1 MRALALVVLV
11 LCLTLPHANARGRKV
26 SPKTPTRAES
36 KYMTSLLRKCDN
48 GEGQSC
54 YDYAVTLRG
63 MHNPKD
69 EKRASLLIRRACTLA
84 YAPACN
90 RPEKPER
97 ARVIGAENSGT
108 EFSRKPSCGA
118 NTLRASSLSSINL
131 SGGRYGQQITR
142 IGKDSMFEKAGLR
155 VGDVVTKVNG
165 SIFTH
170 GSQMSKALDEGG
182 AMVEVV
188 RGPAMIPLALS
199 CGR

>member
-1 MRALALVVLV
+1 MRALALFFLA
-11 LCLTLPHANARGRKV
+11 LCLTVPQANARGRKV

-36 KYMTSLLRKCDN
+36 NFMKNLLKKCDN
-48 GEGQSC
+48 GQGQSC
-54 YDYAVTLRG
+54 YDYAITLRG
-63 MHNPKD
+63 LNNPKN
-69 EKRASLLIRRACTLA
+69 EKRASIYIRRACTLA

-90 RPEKPER
+90 RPEKPET
-97 ARVIGAENSGT
+97 AKLVGGSGDKGVYQ
-108 EFSRKPSCGA
+108 KPNCGA
-118 NTLRASSLSSINL
+118 GTLKTSTLSAINL
-131 SGGRYGQQITR
+131 SGGRYGQQIIR

-170 GSQMSKALDEGG
+170 GSQMSKALDDGG

-199 CGR
+199 CPRN